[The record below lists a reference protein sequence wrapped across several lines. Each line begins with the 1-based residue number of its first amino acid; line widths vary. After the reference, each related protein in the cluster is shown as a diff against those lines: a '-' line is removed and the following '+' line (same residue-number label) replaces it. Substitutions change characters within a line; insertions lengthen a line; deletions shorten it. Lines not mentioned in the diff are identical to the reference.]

1 MFLPAGAEAQRDEFP
16 SAPGRSLSVEGWV
29 SAEGL
34 GAGTA
39 RGQGPRSRRRRPAK
53 AWRPR
58 ERRSGR
64 LRVVTTGS
72 SLLEPGVCVCVCV
85 CECVSM
91 HTCAHLCLGVGRGR
105 AGGEEGKKTQR
116 KGHQELCKVLEH
128 GSRLARRVW
137 TDLHQT
143 APCFPAAP
151 VTHVLGSRNP
161 RNACFLPCLPHYTST
176 WPWSHLAPWFNGY
189 PSYRRKTTSRRP
201 QGQSSIHQPSYASG
215 DPVWPRGGQR
225 SWPQRGCLS

>member
-1 MFLPAGAEAQRDEFP
+1 M
-16 SAPGRSLSVEGWV
+16 
-29 SAEGL
+29 
-34 GAGTA
+34 
-39 RGQGPRSRRRRPAK
+39 
-53 AWRPR
+53 
-58 ERRSGR
+58 
-64 LRVVTTGS
+64 VTTGS

-128 GSRLARRVW
+128 GSRLARRVR

-176 WPWSHLAPWFNGY
+176 WPWSHLAPWFNG
-189 PSYRRKTTSRRP
+189 RRP
-201 QGQSSIHQPSYASG
+201 LGAPKASHLSISHPTPPGTLSGPVVARGAGLKGAAFPDHCLSQSQGG
-215 DPVWPRGGQR
+215 GGGQGGIR
-225 SWPQRGCLS
+225 RGPAVPSGRFLPSADQPWVPGRHFGP